1 VAVRAVAKP
10 APGDGEERGRSA
22 ERPDGEGSIHDLA
35 SMATTFAAT
44 STEFLAEGQQRCKLF
59 VNLAQIIKSEPALF
73 DLGHF
78 QSHAIGLIET
88 ARYKHYKQS
97 RLDTLIQEEYLA
109 SSKHVSLATFKE
121 AMKCPLPSRARC

>member
-1 VAVRAVAKP
+1 VADRAVAKP

-44 STEFLAEGQQRCKLF
+44 STEFIAEGQQRCKLF

-78 QSHAIGLIET
+78 QSHAIGLIE
-88 ARYKHYKQS
+88 ASRYKQS
-97 RLDTLIQEEYLA
+97 RLDSLIEEEYLA

>member
-1 VAVRAVAKP
+1 VADRAVAKP
-10 APGDGEERGRSA
+10 APRDREERGRSA

-44 STEFLAEGQQRCKLF
+44 STEFIAEGQQRCKLF
-59 VNLAQIIKSEPALF
+59 VNLAQIIESESALF

-88 ARYKHYKQS
+88 SRYKQS